1 MQSLVIIKYK
11 RTKKK
16 RTNGPNDARHVVWAH
31 FFPLN
36 PLPTSYLSESFVV
49 GVAATAAA
57 VAVTVVVVV
66 VMWPCLVLVV
76 SKNT

>member
-1 MQSLVIIKYK
+1 M
-11 RTKKK
+11 
-16 RTNGPNDARHVVWAH
+16 NGPNDARRVVWAH

-36 PLPTSYLSESFVV
+36 PLPISYLSESFVV
-49 GVAATAAA
+49 GIAATAAA
-57 VAVTVVVVV
+57 VAVTVVVVVV